1 MDYTIQEIR
10 PLIYKDKK
18 DIDCFDINGE
28 NSLDAEMLH
37 KLELS
42 DIVTLDGA
50 DKYILDIFNNA
61 YYITTLIMMEKHPLH
76 YFRKYITIA
85 EHTGSAYYD
94 IGERNTFYKSFS
106 MAIMAM
112 VVNHLRLLDKQ
123 YLSKNN
129 QLTKRILDYFS
140 ISHVNEIKN
149 HFSDYI
155 VSFERIMEYHVDKQ
169 LFEPR
174 IIDAQAINETEC
186 KFKQRY
192 SSWDKMITDC
202 ARCSKDDFINALC
215 KSDEEKN
222 LLKNAVLKDGVIV
235 VDAPQEL
242 GEALRCIKEL
252 EAEKKDLK
260 DEISRLRE
268 QLEEKK
274 NGMNT
279 DEGKEEMII
288 ELLMPIFY
296 NDEKNVKDFLSKINH
311 LVDTQ
316 ITDLVHE
323 WSQPGVNKISSWSKN
338 RPLWSVLHAAKLYR
352 ATDRNWDTALR
363 KNSKR
368 DGQ

>member
-10 PLIYKDKK
+10 PLIYKDRK

-28 NSLDAEMLH
+28 DSLDAEMLRRI
-37 KLELS
+37 EMS
-42 DIVTLDGA
+42 DIIALDGA

-61 YYITTLIMMEKHPLH
+61 YYITTLIMMEKHPIH

-85 EHTGSAYYD
+85 EHTSSAYYD
-94 IGERNTFYKSFS
+94 ISERNTFYRQFS
-106 MAIMAM
+106 AAIMAM
-112 VVNHLRLLDKQ
+112 VVNYLRLLDKQ

-174 IIDAQAINETEC
+174 IIDVQAINETEC

-222 LLKNAVLKDGVIV
+222 LLSNAILKDEEIKEKE
-235 VDAPQEL
+235 PQEL
-242 GEALRCIKEL
+242 GEAQRRIREL
-252 EAEKKDLK
+252 NAEVKSLK
-260 DEISRLRE
+260 SENE
-268 QLEEKK
+268 QLKRAEPSSKSF
-274 NGMNT
+274 
-279 DEGKEEMII
+279 DDLCIR
-288 ELLMPIFY
+288 LMTPLFY
-296 NDEKNVKDFLSKINH
+296 NSEKDAILFYEETHGLNDS
-311 LVDTQ
+311 Q
-316 ITDLVHE
+316 ITDLVRDYL
-323 WSQPGVNKISSWSKN
+323 K
-338 RPLWSVLHAAKLYR
+338 PL
-352 ATDRNWDTALR
+352 
-363 KNSKR
+363 
-368 DGQ
+368 